1 MNLARVL
8 EEGLGNLIL
17 NKLFKDENE
26 LGSALAQTLELGL
39 IDLDLQ
45 VEMNH
50 IKDFNLDFELNNK
63 KYYLSVCCNVLI
75 DKKLVPYACVVLEKI
90 VEDGIVI

>member
-8 EEGLGNLIL
+8 EEGIGNLIL
-17 NKLFKDENE
+17 NKLFKDEDE
-26 LGSALAQTLELGL
+26 LNSALAQMLELGL

-50 IKDFNLDFELNNK
+50 IKDFHLDFELNNK

-75 DKKLVPYACVVLEKI
+75 DKKLVPYACLVFERI
-90 VEDGIVI
+90 EEDGWVI

>member
-17 NKLFKDENE
+17 NKLFKDEDA
-26 LGSALAQTLELGL
+26 LGSALAQMLELGL

-45 VEMNH
+45 VEMHH
-50 IKDFNLDFELNNK
+50 IKEFRLDFELNNK

-75 DKKLVPYACVVLEKI
+75 DKKLMPYACLVFEKI
-90 VEDGIVI
+90 EEDLLVI

>member
-17 NKLFKDENE
+17 EKLFKDEDE
-26 LGSALAQTLELGL
+26 LGSALAQPLELGL
-39 IDLDLQ
+39 VDLDLQ
-45 VEMNH
+45 IEKNH
-50 IKDFNLDFELNNK
+50 IKEFCLDFELNNK

-75 DKKLVPYACVVLEKI
+75 DKMLVPYACVVFEKI
-90 VEDGIVI
+90 EEDGWVI

>member
-1 MNLARVL
+1 MNLAKVL
-8 EEGLGNLIL
+8 EEGLGNIIL
-17 NKLFKDENE
+17 NKLFENE
-26 LGSALAQTLELGL
+26 YELNSALDQMLELGL

-50 IKDFNLDFELNNK
+50 IKDFRLDFELNNK

-75 DKKLVPYACVVLEKI
+75 DKKLVPYACVVFEKI
-90 VEDGIVI
+90 EEDGWII